1 MYFYIFD
8 KNSHSLKLI
17 IDIGNTTSK
26 IALFD
31 GKELIKNATFA
42 DLDLSKVKLFSQN
55 HKITSSILSSVKGI
69 YAEISDIVELYS
81 AEVLSEKTL
90 LPIINSYKTPLTLG
104 KDRLAAVAGASVL
117 YPEKDILVFDAGT
130 CLTIDFINSDKEY
143 IGGRISPG
151 IEMRYN
157 ALHTFTDKLPL
168 IKSKKNTL
176 VIGNDT
182 KTSII
187 CGVQQ
192 GILAEVKAIISDYK
206 SQNTDT
212 VFVFTGG
219 DSFYFEKEL
228 KNSIFANPNLVLI
241 GLNEILDYNE

>member
-1 MYFYIFD
+1 M
-8 KNSHSLKLI
+8 
-17 IDIGNTTSK
+17 
-26 IALFD
+26 FD
-31 GKELIKNATFA
+31 GKELK
-42 DLDLSKVKLFSQN
+42 K
-55 HKITSSILSSVKGI
+55 HKIVDSLTLKNVQQFILLNKVSSAILSSVQNIGKEFFKVI
-69 YAEISDIVELYS
+69 NEFSVI
-81 AEVLSEKTL
+81 VLSENTP
-90 LPIINSYKTPLTLG
+90 LPIKNNYATASSLG
-104 KDRLAAVAGASVL
+104 KDRLAAAVGASVL
-117 YPEKDILVFDAGT
+117 YPEKDVLVFDAGT

-143 IGGRISPG
+143 VGGRISPG

-168 IKSKKNTL
+168 IKSEKNAL
-176 VIGNDT
+176 AIGNDT

-187 CGVQQ
+187 SGVQQ
-192 GILAEVKAIISDYK
+192 GILAEVKTIISEYK
-206 SQNTDT
+206 SKNTDT

>member
-81 AEVLSEKTL
+81 AEVLSEKTP

-228 KNSIFANPNLVLI
+228 KNFIQPN
-241 GLNEILDYNE
+241 

>member
-81 AEVLSEKTL
+81 AEVLSEKTP

-168 IKSKKNTL
+168 IKSEKNTL

-187 CGVQQ
+187 SGVQQ
-192 GILAEVKAIISDYK
+192 GILAEVKTIISEYK

>member
-81 AEVLSEKTL
+81 AEVLSEKTP

>member
-1 MYFYIFD
+1 M
-8 KNSHSLKLI
+8 
-17 IDIGNTTSK
+17 
-26 IALFD
+26 
-31 GKELIKNATFA
+31 
-42 DLDLSKVKLFSQN
+42 KLFGQN
-55 HKITSSILSSVKGI
+55 YKITSSILSSVKEI
-69 YAEISDIVELYS
+69 NAEISAIVEVYS
-81 AEVLSEKTL
+81 AEVLSEKTP
-90 LPIINSYKTPLTLG
+90 LPIINNYKTPLTLG
-104 KDRLAAVAGASVL
+104 KDRLAAVVGASVL
-117 YPEKDILVFDAGT
+117 YPGKDVLVFDAGT

-143 IGGRISPG
+143 VGGRISPG

-168 IKSKKNTL
+168 IKSEKNTL
-176 VIGNDT
+176 VLGNDT

-187 CGVQQ
+187 SGVQQ
-192 GILAEVKAIISDYK
+192 GILAEVKTIISEYK

>member
-1 MYFYIFD
+1 M
-8 KNSHSLKLI
+8 
-17 IDIGNTTSK
+17 
-26 IALFD
+26 
-31 GKELIKNATFA
+31 
-42 DLDLSKVKLFSQN
+42 KLFGQN
-55 HKITSSILSSVKGI
+55 YKITSSILSSVKEI
-69 YAEISDIVELYS
+69 NAEISAIVDVYS
-81 AEVLSEKTL
+81 AEVLSEKTP
-90 LPIINSYKTPLTLG
+90 LPIINNYKTPFTLG
-104 KDRLAAVAGASVL
+104 KDRLAAVVGASVL
-117 YPEKDILVFDAGT
+117 YPGKDVLVFDAGT

-143 IGGRISPG
+143 VGGRISPG

-168 IKSKKNTL
+168 IKSEKNAL

-187 CGVQQ
+187 SGVQQ
-192 GILAEVKAIISDYK
+192 GILAEVKTIISEYK
-206 SQNTDT
+206 SKNTDT

>member
-1 MYFYIFD
+1 
-8 KNSHSLKLI
+8 
-17 IDIGNTTSK
+17 
-26 IALFD
+26 
-31 GKELIKNATFA
+31 
-42 DLDLSKVKLFSQN
+42 
-55 HKITSSILSSVKGI
+55 
-69 YAEISDIVELYS
+69 LYS
-81 AEVLSEKTL
+81 AEVLSEKTP

>member
-1 MYFYIFD
+1 M
-8 KNSHSLKLI
+8 
-17 IDIGNTTSK
+17 
-26 IALFD
+26 FD
-31 GKELIKNATFA
+31 GKELIKNTALP
-42 DLDLSKVKLFSQN
+42 DLDLSKVNLFVQN
-55 HKITSSILSSVKGI
+55 YTISSSILSSVKEI
-69 YAEISDIVELYS
+69 NAEISGIVEVYS
-81 AEVLSEKTL
+81 AEVLSEKTP

-104 KDRLAAVAGASVL
+104 KDRLAAVVGASVL
-117 YPEKDILVFDAGT
+117 YPRKDVLVFDAGT

-168 IKSKKNTL
+168 IKSEKNAL

-187 CGVQQ
+187 SGVQQ
-192 GILAEVKAIISDYK
+192 GVLSEVEMIISDYK
-206 SQNTDT
+206 NKNNDT
-212 VFVFTGG
+212 VFVVTGG
-219 DSFYFEKEL
+219 DCFYFEKEL